1 MLIDTFDGAKPR
13 FLNRGK
19 KRRSVSTLSI
29 PRASDRGVEWVD
41 YINKAMSKA
50 VYEKLEDGTYSGK
63 IPQTPGVIAFGETL
77 YQCQEELKSALEG
90 WLIVKIRHG
99 DKLPVIE
106 GINLNKKIPVL
117 KEAVVHG

>member
-1 MLIDTFDGAKPR
+1 MLI
-13 FLNRGK
+13 
-19 KRRSVSTLSI
+19 
-29 PRASDRGVEWVD
+29 E

-50 VYEKLEDGTYSGK
+50 IYEKLEDGTYSGK
-63 IPQTPGVIAFGETL
+63 IPQTPGLIAFGETL

-90 WLIVKIRHG
+90 GLIVKIRHG

>member
-1 MLIDTFDGAKPR
+1 MLI
-13 FLNRGK
+13 
-19 KRRSVSTLSI
+19 
-29 PRASDRGVEWVD
+29 E
-41 YINKAMSKA
+41 YINKAMSKTI
-50 VYEKLEDGTYSGK
+50 YEKLEDGTYSGK
-63 IPQTPGVIAFGETL
+63 IPQTPGLIEFGETL
-77 YQCQEELKSALEG
+77 YQCQEELKSALEE